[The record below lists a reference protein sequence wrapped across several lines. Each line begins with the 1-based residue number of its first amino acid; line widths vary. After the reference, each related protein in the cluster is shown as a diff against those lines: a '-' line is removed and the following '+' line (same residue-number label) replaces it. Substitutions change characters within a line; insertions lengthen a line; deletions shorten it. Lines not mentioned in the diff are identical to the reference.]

1 MARIAKSLEAERDL
15 SNLFGYIANESGVDR
30 AEMILR
36 RIERSLR
43 VVAELPLI
51 GRVHSELDGSPRT
64 FSIWP
69 WIVIYEPEPTG
80 DGVLVWRIIDGR
92 RDLPKLI
99 RSPGR

>member
-1 MARIAKSLEAERDL
+1 VARIAKSLEAERDL

-36 RIERSLR
+36 RIERSLS
-43 VVAELPLI
+43 
-51 GRVHSELDGSPRT
+51 RVHSELDGSPRT

-80 DGVLVWRIIDGR
+80 DGILVWRIIDGR